1 MDRFTSLEAFVRV
14 VDQSGF
20 AAAARSLNMS
30 AGMVSKHV
38 NGLERRLGTRLL
50 NRTTRRLAL
59 TDAGRQFYEQAR
71 LVLRGLDE
79 AERAVTAR
87 SSQPVIAARRSSV
100 CLQRALY
107 CAVPAWPVAAVPEH
121 ADRDRL
127 R

>member
-1 MDRFTSLEAFVRV
+1 MIEIDRMDRFTSLEAFVRV
-14 VDQSGF
+14 VDESGF

-30 AGMVSKHV
+30 AGMASKHV

-87 SSQPVIAARRSSV
+87 SSQPAGLLRAAAPSV
-100 CLQRALY
+100 FSEILY
-107 CAVPAWPVAAVPEH
+107 VPY
-121 ADRDRL
+121 L
-127 R
+127 